1 MHGAA
6 VLANALLRSRPL
18 TDSPATERAI
28 RLADIGDTDPV
39 PLDQRP
45 QSSAA
50 LRALDLMALPGRDR
64 PSGRLDRGTPT

>member
-6 VLANALLRSRPL
+6 VLADALLRSRPL
-18 TDSPATERAI
+18 TGSPATERAI

-39 PLDQRP
+39 PPDQWP

-50 LRALDLMALPGRDR
+50 LRALDLMALPRR
-64 PSGRLDRGTPT
+64 VRRSRRLDRGTPT